1 MESSVAE
8 PGALTA
14 ACSRVC
20 QETVQVV
27 YFSPLVST
35 AFFRF
40 SCDHLDQHSIQ
51 DREGVRGA
59 RGATLPMITC
69 ILLKSNDGTGN
80 DLTLPLIVCEAC
92 GEESNMWRTAD
103 VGIGGTN
110 FEVYHSHVSCTY
122 ARIQATVQ
130 VHMLTHMHNNHIHTS
145 VVLNTPWAAV
155 SPRLAN
161 GILAGF
167 WVSGNPCAT
176 CLESLSFF
184 QSRRIRIPVPSH
196 FLF

>member
-51 DREGVRGA
+51 DRGCERGQ
-59 RGATLPMITC
+59 RC
-69 ILLKSNDGTGN
+69 
-80 DLTLPLIVCEAC
+80 
-92 GEESNMWRTAD
+92 
-103 VGIGGTN
+103 N
-110 FEVYHSHVSCTY
+110 FTDDYLY
-122 ARIQATVQ
+122 FAQVQ
-130 VHMLTHMHNNHIHTS
+130 
-145 VVLNTPWAAV
+145 
-155 SPRLAN
+155 
-161 GILAGF
+161 
-167 WVSGNPCAT
+167 
-176 CLESLSFF
+176 
-184 QSRRIRIPVPSH
+184 
-196 FLF
+196 